1 MRSRIGFLAS
11 NSDGGKSG
19 IGQYEM
25 CVARHLAAADP
36 EDDFVIIARE
46 DSLSSFPPASEHVA
60 VRAYGAKYSRKI
72 SNLIWHHTKL
82 PGVAK
87 EEKLDLLHL
96 SSQQRLIFR
105 KPCRLV
111 GTVHDLGTY
120 HVKNKYGRLRDFY
133 LKHLGRA
140 FTRRLDHVF
149 TISNFTKNDVI
160 NFFDVPADRIT
171 VTYCGID
178 LDRFRPLDKEEC
190 REKVARK
197 HGLREPFII
206 YIARLD
212 HPSKNH
218 VTLLNAYSLLRKK
231 YGVEH
236 KLVLGGTKWF
246 GAEVIF
252 QAVEDLG
259 LKDHVIFA
267 GFISDDDL
275 PVMYAAADLQVF
287 PTLFEGFGIPPLEA
301 MACGTPVACS
311 NVAAVPEVV
320 GDAAVL
326 FDPLSPEEIASSVNS
341 VLSNADLRG
350 NLIKKGLQRARQ
362 FTWEETARRTVEV
375 YRKVLGK

>member
-1 MRSRIGFLAS
+1 LSKIGFVAS
-11 NSDGGKSG
+11 NSDSGKSG
-19 IGQYEM
+19 IGQYEIYI
-25 CVARHLAAADP
+25 ARHVVRADL

-46 DSLSSFPPASEHVA
+46 DSLSSFPPASERVA
-60 VRAYGAKYSRKI
+60 VRAYEAKYSRKI

-82 PGVAK
+82 PGIAK
-87 EEKLDLLHL
+87 KEKLDLLHL
-96 SSQQRLIFR
+96 SSQQRFIWR
-105 KPCRLV
+105 KPCKLV

-133 LKHLGRA
+133 LKHLDRA
-140 FTRRLDHVF
+140 FARRLDHVF
-149 TISNFTKNDVI
+149 TVSNFTKNDVI
-160 NFFDVPADRIT
+160 NFFNIPEDRIT
-171 VTYCGID
+171 VTYDGIG
-178 LDRFRPLDKEEC
+178 LDRFRLLDKEEC

-197 HGLREPFII
+197 HGFREPVIV
-206 YIARLD
+206 YIARLA

-218 VTLLNAYSLLRKK
+218 VTLLKAYSILRKK

-252 QAVEDLG
+252 RTVEDLG
-259 LKDHVIFA
+259 LKDHVVFA
-267 GFISDDDL
+267 GFVSDDEL
-275 PVMYAAADLQVF
+275 PVVYSAADLQVF

-350 NLIKKGLQRARQ
+350 NLMTKRLERASQ
-362 FTWEETARRTVEV
+362 F
-375 YRKVLGK
+375 